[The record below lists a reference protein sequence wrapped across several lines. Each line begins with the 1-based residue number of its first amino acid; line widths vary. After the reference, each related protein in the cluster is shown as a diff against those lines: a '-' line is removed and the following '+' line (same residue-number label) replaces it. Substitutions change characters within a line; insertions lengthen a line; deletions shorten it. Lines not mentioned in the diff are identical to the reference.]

1 MAKLKKISIII
12 PIYNTGE
19 KLTRCLDSIISQEYQ
34 HFECLMI
41 DDGSTDI
48 SPSIIEHYAQKDSR
62 FKAFHKP
69 NGGVSSARNFGLER
83 AVGEWILFIDS
94 DDYIKPEH
102 LSRMTAAITED
113 VDMVL
118 TGFESVQ
125 PKGSTYHRYDD
136 RIYKGTDQIKRF
148 VLETDFLKNMIP
160 WDKMFRADLINAD
173 RTNGIP
179 DIRYDVCLSLS
190 EDRLFCYDFLLRC
203 KGIACISDIT
213 YIHDGTDLSTLT
225 FRKYPSSVN
234 KYKMSVFKR
243 KHCEI
248 IKLFHLQNN
257 EKKQLDEYIENIY
270 SDLINSYKRE
280 NNIFRFYLTRIL
292 HKLHLL

>member
-118 TGFESVQ
+118 TGFESAQ

-248 IKLFHLQNN
+248 INWLHLQNN
-257 EKKQLDEYIENIY
+257 EKKNWMNTLKT
-270 SDLINSYKRE
+270 SM
-280 NNIFRFYLTRIL
+280 LTC
-292 HKLHLL
+292 

>member
-1 MAKLKKISIII
+1 M
-12 PIYNTGE
+12 
-19 KLTRCLDSIISQEYQ
+19 
-34 HFECLMI
+34 
-41 DDGSTDI
+41 
-48 SPSIIEHYAQKDSR
+48 
-62 FKAFHKP
+62 
-69 NGGVSSARNFGLER
+69 
-83 AVGEWILFIDS
+83 GEWILFIDS

-160 WDKMFRADLINAD
+160 WDKMFRADLINAG

-234 KYKMSVFKR
+234 KYKMSVFKQ

-248 IKLFHLQNN
+248 INSLHLQNN

-270 SDLINSYKRE
+270 ADLINSYKRE

>member
-1 MAKLKKISIII
+1 MAKLKIISIII

-69 NGGVSSARNFGLER
+69 NGGVSSARNYGLER
-83 AVGEWILFIDS
+83 ALGEWILFIDS

-102 LSRMTAAITED
+102 LCKMAEAITED

-118 TGFESVQ
+118 TGFEIVQ
-125 PKGSTYHRYDD
+125 PDGSLFHHYDE
-136 RIYKGTDQIKRF
+136 RLFKGTGQIKRYI
-148 VLETDFLKNMIP
+148 LETDFLQNMIP
-160 WDKMFRADLINAD
+160 WDKMFRAELINANSD
-173 RTNGIP
+173 TGVE
-179 DIRYDVCLSLS
+179 DIRYDIRLSLS
-190 EDRLFCYDFLLRC
+190 EDRLFCYNFLLRC
-203 KGIACISDIT
+203 RGIACISDIT

-257 EKKQLDEYIENIY
+257 EKKQLNEYIENIY
-270 SDLINSYKRE
+270 TDLINSYKRE

-292 HKLHLL
+292 HKLYLL